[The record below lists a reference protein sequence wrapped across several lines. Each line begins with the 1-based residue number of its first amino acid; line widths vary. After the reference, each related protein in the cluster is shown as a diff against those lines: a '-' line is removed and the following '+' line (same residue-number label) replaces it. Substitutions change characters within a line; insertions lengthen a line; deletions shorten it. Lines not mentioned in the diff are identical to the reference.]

1 MSLRRLGVLL
11 GAAALGIAAGI
22 PPAFGTEASNENG
35 RIAFTRNSG
44 SDPDIWSMRPNGG
57 DPVT

>member
-35 RIAFTRNSG
+35 RIAFT
-44 SDPDIWSMRPNGG
+44 P
-57 DPVT
+57 